1 MCFTL
6 CVNYINNYC
15 FYSYCLYVCHT
26 MPIQIG
32 SVIRKVME
40 EKGVS
45 SSDLASRLGV
55 HPGSIS
61 RIFNYRHMHSSLLQK
76 ISQALGH
83 DFFKYFTQDIRV
95 ERPAHEKEMDQLR
108 KEIEALRKEN
118 GYLKQINEL
127 LTKQGTTNSSENP
140 TSHEG

>member
-1 MCFTL
+1 
-6 CVNYINNYC
+6 
-15 FYSYCLYVCHT
+15 
-26 MPIQIG
+26 MPLQIG
-32 SVIRKVME
+32 SVIKKVME
-40 EKGVS
+40 EKKVS
-45 SSDLASRLGV
+45 STELASRLGV

-76 ISQALGH
+76 LSQALGH

-95 ERPAHEKEMDQLR
+95 ERPEADKQLDEMR
-108 KEIEALRKEN
+108 KEVEQLRKEN

-127 LTKQGTTNSSENP
+127 LTNKQGGTKAPEE

>member
-1 MCFTL
+1 
-6 CVNYINNYC
+6 
-15 FYSYCLYVCHT
+15 
-26 MPIQIG
+26 MPVQIG
-32 SVIRKVME
+32 SVIKKVME
-40 EKGVS
+40 DKKVS
-45 SSDLASRLGV
+45 STELASRLGV

-76 ISQALGH
+76 LSQALGH

-95 ERPAHEKEMDQLR
+95 ERPEADKQLDEMRKEMEQ
-108 KEIEALRKEN
+108 LRKEN

-127 LTKQGTTNSSENP
+127 LATKQGGAKAPEE

>member
-1 MCFTL
+1 
-6 CVNYINNYC
+6 
-15 FYSYCLYVCHT
+15 
-26 MPIQIG
+26 
-32 SVIRKVME
+32 ME
-40 EKGVS
+40 DKKVS
-45 SSDLASRLGV
+45 STELASRLGV

-76 ISQALGH
+76 LSQALGH

-95 ERPAHEKEMDQLR
+95 ERPESEKQIDQLR
-108 KEIEALRKEN
+108 KEIDELRKEN

-127 LTKQGTTNSSENP
+127 LTNKKSGIKPSDD